1 MRGQSPH
8 ILMAAP
14 QAVPCTARVTSA
26 RVRTTIVSTSLPNA
40 DSGSGASITLAL
52 IASALRERGH
62 DVSLCPLV
70 YPEYVTPDG
79 AGHERQLEVATSLG
93 YEVVPVLS
101 EAWRQRPVDRS
112 VSARIR
118 RAWRPEPEELY
129 PQLRDA
135 RSVRESVARLAPEA
149 VFVYGFSALA
159 ASAELRVPR
168 FAATSDPPHE
178 SLRGRT
184 LRRWRE
190 ERRPLRILRDA
201 VSLQTKLR
209 AYPRLDAQ
217 LLRDCEAVGAFGRHH
232 AESLRRA
239 GIACGYY
246 RTPIAD
252 PGPPGPPPANE
263 RPRLLLIGHL
273 RGTATLDGL
282 RVFRAM
288 LPHLERELGAGGF
301 EARVVGGYDA
311 PPELRPLLE
320 HPSMRFVGFVDE
332 VDEEFRAADVLLVP
346 VSIRLGVRVRVLT
359 GFSHGSC
366 IVTHEAN
373 AYGIPELEHG
383 RNALLGSSAAG
394 LASQVVRAL
403 REPELRGRLRV
414 GARETYERCFTPS
427 VAGAALGETLE
438 RIAGA
443 HLREAAR

>member
-1 MRGQSPH
+1 
-8 ILMAAP
+8 
-14 QAVPCTARVTSA
+14 
-26 RVRTTIVSTSLPNA
+26 VRTTLLSTSLPNA
-40 DSGSGASITLAL
+40 ESGSGASITLAL
-52 IASALRERGH
+52 IASALRDRGH

-79 AGHERQLEVATSLG
+79 AGHERQLEIARSLG
-93 YEVVPVLS
+93 YEVEPVLS

-112 VSARIR
+112 VPARLR
-118 RAWRPEPEELY
+118 RAWRPEPDQLY

-135 RSVRESVARLAPEA
+135 PHVREAVARLGPDA

-159 ASAELRVPR
+159 ASAEVALPR
-168 FAATSDPPHE
+168 FAATSDPPDE

-190 ERRPLRILRDA
+190 RPRPVRIAREA
-201 VSLQTKLR
+201 ISLQAALR
-209 AYPRLDAQ
+209 AYPRIGAG

-252 PGPPGPPPANE
+252 PGPPPAEPANA

-288 LPHLERELGAGGF
+288 LPHLEDALGRDGF
-301 EARVVGGYDA
+301 EARIVGGYD
-311 PPELRPLLE
+311 PPPQLGDLLE
-320 HPSMRFVGFVDE
+320 HPAVRLAGFVDD
-332 VDEEFRAADVLLVP
+332 VDAEFRRADVLLVP

-366 IVTHEAN
+366 IVTHDAN
-373 AYGIPELEHG
+373 AYGIPELAHE
-383 RNALLGSSAAG
+383 RNALLGSTPQELAAG
-394 LASQVVRAL
+394 VVRAL
-403 REPELRGRLRV
+403 ADAELRTRLRA
-414 GARETYERCFTPS
+414 GARETYERFFTPV
-427 VAGAALGETLE
+427 VAGTALGETLE
-438 RIAGA
+438 RIRSARP
-443 HLREAAR
+443 REAAR

>member
-1 MRGQSPH
+1 MRTALLST
-8 ILMAAP
+8 
-14 QAVPCTARVTSA
+14 AVPN
-26 RVRTTIVSTSLPNA
+26 P

-52 IASALRERGH
+52 IAGALRDRGH
-62 DVSLCPLV
+62 EVAVCPLV

-79 AGHERQLEVATSLG
+79 ADHERQVAIASSLG
-93 YEVVPVLS
+93 YEVEPVLS
-101 EAWRQRPVDRS
+101 EAWRQRHVDRS
-112 VSARIR
+112 LGARLR
-118 RAWRPEPEELY
+118 RAWRPEPDELY

-135 RSVRESVARLAPEA
+135 AAVRDAVARLAPNA

-159 ASAELRVPR
+159 ASTQLGLPR

-178 SLRGRT
+178 SLRGRM

-190 ERRPLRILRDA
+190 RPNPLRIAREA
-201 VSLQTKLR
+201 VSLQAALR
-209 AYPRLDAQ
+209 AYPRLATE

-239 GIACGYY
+239 GIPCGYY

-252 PGPPGPPPANE
+252 PGPPAAPPGNE

-288 LPHLERELGAGGF
+288 LPHLERALGREGF
-301 EARVVGGYDA
+301 EARVVGGYDP
-311 PPELRPLLE
+311 PPELGPLLE
-320 HPSMRFVGFVDE
+320 HPAVHLVGFVED
-332 VDEEFRAADVLLVP
+332 VDAEFRAADVLVVP

-373 AYGIPELEHG
+373 AFGIPELAHG
-383 RNALLGSSAAG
+383 QNALLGSSPAELAAHV
-394 LASQVVRAL
+394 ARAL
-403 REPELRGRLRV
+403 REPDLARRLRS
-414 GARETYERCFTPS
+414 GARETYERFFTPA

-438 RIAGA
+438 RIVGA
-443 HLREAAR
+443 RLPEAAR